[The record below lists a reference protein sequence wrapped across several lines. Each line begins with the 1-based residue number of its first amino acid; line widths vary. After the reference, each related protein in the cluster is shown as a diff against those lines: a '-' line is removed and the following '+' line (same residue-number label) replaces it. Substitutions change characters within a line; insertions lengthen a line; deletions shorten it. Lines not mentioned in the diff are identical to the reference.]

1 VRIRLRRSPLT
12 VRPLARIVT
21 NSHMGIQDR
30 KAREF
35 QRREADL
42 LQAALALSNRDDW
55 QTVTIDQIAQ
65 KAEIGKGTVYKHF
78 ASKDDI
84 YARLAIDFHRLVLRR
99 LRSIDPSASTAAR
112 LRDVLR
118 VFWEVYSTHTEYQRV
133 VEYCERPD
141 FKRLVGDAARRQ
153 MQELEAGFAAVI
165 QEIVKQGIAEGL
177 LPNRPVPL
185 VLFGA
190 QAALVGA
197 LKLLWI
203 GSLSGPKEQYL
214 EELTAFV
221 LAGLTRP
228 ARTSTRTKRPA

>member
-1 VRIRLRRSPLT
+1 
-12 VRPLARIVT
+12 
-21 NSHMGIQDR
+21 MGVQDR

-35 QRREADL
+35 QRRESDL
-42 LQAALALSNRDDW
+42 LQAALALANRDDW

-99 LRSIDPSASTAAR
+99 LRAIDSGPAIDR
-112 LRDVLR
+112 LRQVLG

-141 FKRLVGDAARRQ
+141 FKRSVGDDTRRQ
-153 MQELEAGFAAVI
+153 MQQLEASFATVI
-165 QEIVKQGIAEGL
+165 HEIVKQGITEGV
-177 LPNRPVPL
+177 LPNRPIPL
-185 VLFGA
+185 LLFGA
-190 QAALVGA
+190 QSALVGA
-197 LKLLWI
+197 LKLLWL
-203 GSLSGPKEQYL
+203 GGLSGSKEPYL

-221 LAGLTRP
+221 LAGLTRTSRISN
-228 ARTSTRTKRPA
+228 RTRKSA